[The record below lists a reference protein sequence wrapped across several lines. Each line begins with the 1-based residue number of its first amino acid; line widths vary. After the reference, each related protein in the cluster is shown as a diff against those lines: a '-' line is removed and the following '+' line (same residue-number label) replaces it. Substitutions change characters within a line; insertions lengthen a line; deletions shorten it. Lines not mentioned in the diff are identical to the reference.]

1 MGLAEEYEEAR
12 AEEVKDRLILD
23 NKNRKIKDIGLG
35 YAAWLVQEQ
44 NNFR

>member
-23 NKNRKIKDIGLG
+23 NKDIRTERFRQKNRRTNIDI
-35 YAAWLVQEQ
+35 VTE
-44 NNFR
+44 